1 MHSNETEQ
9 QQKKT
14 KKSLKQP
21 KRKYMPSMKI
31 DVDFSVATMSIK

>member
-21 KRKYMPSMKI
+21 KRKIYALHE
-31 DVDFSVATMSIK
+31 D